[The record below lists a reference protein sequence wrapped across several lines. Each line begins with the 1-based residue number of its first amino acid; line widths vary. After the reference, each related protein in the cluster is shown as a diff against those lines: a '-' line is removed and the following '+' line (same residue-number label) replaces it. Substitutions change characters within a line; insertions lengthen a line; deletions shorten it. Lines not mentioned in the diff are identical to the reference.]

1 MSEPVSFG
9 RRMGAVLYD
18 TLLVG
23 GSLIIIGGILS
34 TILARSLGV
43 EYLIPGS
50 LPARLMQLIYL
61 AMAFA
66 FFGWFWTHGGQ
77 TLGMRAWKIR
87 VVDLNNQP
95 LTWTQAGMRFFW
107 SLISWM
113 VFGLGYVWAL
123 FDPEQLTLHDRM
135 SKTRLVRVADNKTKK

>member
-1 MSEPVSFG
+1 MSETVSFG

-34 TILARSLGV
+34 TVLARVLGV
-43 EYLIPGS
+43 EYLTPDS
-50 LPARLMQLIYL
+50 SAAHFMQLIYL
-61 AMAFA
+61 LLAFG

-87 VVDLNNQP
+87 VVDLNKQP
-95 LTWTQAGMRFFW
+95 LTWTQAAMRFLW
-107 SLISWM
+107 SLASWM

-123 FDPEQLTLHDRM
+123 FDPEKLTLHDRM
-135 SKTRLVRVADNKTKK
+135 SKTRLVNVADNKTKK

>member
-1 MSEPVSFG
+1 MSNPVSFG

-34 TILARSLGV
+34 TILARLLGV
-43 EYLIPGS
+43 EYLVPGS

-87 VVDLNNQP
+87 VVDLNHNS
-95 LTWTQAGMRFFW
+95 LTWTQAGMRFLW

-113 VFGLGYVWAL
+113 VFGLGYIWAL
-123 FDPEQLTLHDRM
+123 FDPEKLTLHDRM
-135 SKTRLVRVADNKTKK
+135 SKTRLVRVTDQKINK

>member
-18 TLLVG
+18 AMLVG
-23 GSLIIIGGILS
+23 GSLTIIGGILS
-34 TILARSLGV
+34 TLLARVLGV
-43 EYLIPGS
+43 EYLAPDS
-50 LPARLMQLIYL
+50 TAAHLMQLIYL
-61 AMAFA
+61 AMTFA
-66 FFGWFWTHGGQ
+66 FFAWFWTHGGQ

-95 LTWTQAGMRFFW
+95 LTWAQAAMRFLW
-107 SLISWM
+107 SLASWM
-113 VFGLGYVWAL
+113 VFVLGYVWAL
-123 FDPEQLTLHDRM
+123 FDPEKLTLHDRM

>member
-34 TILARSLGV
+34 TLLARSLGV
-43 EYLIPGS
+43 DYLAPDS
-50 LPARLMQLIYL
+50 NAAHFMQLVYL
-61 AMAFA
+61 LLAFG

-87 VVDLNNQP
+87 VVDLNNNP
-95 LTWTQAGMRFFW
+95 LTWTQAGMRFLW
-107 SLISWM
+107 SLASWM
-113 VFGLGYVWAL
+113 VFGLGFVLAF
-123 FDPEQLTLHDRM
+123 FDPDKLTLHDRM
-135 SKTRLVRVADNKTKK
+135 SKTRLIKVTDNKTKK

>member
-34 TILARSLGV
+34 TLLARSLGV
-43 EYLIPGS
+43 DYLAPDRN
-50 LPARLMQLIYL
+50 AAHFMQLVYL
-61 AMAFA
+61 LLAFG
-66 FFGWFWTHGGQ
+66 FFGWFWTQGGQ

-87 VVDLNNQP
+87 VVDLNNNP
-95 LTWTQAGMRFFW
+95 LTWTQAGMRFLW
-107 SLISWM
+107 SLASWM

>member
-1 MSEPVSFG
+1 M
-9 RRMGAVLYD
+9 RRLTGMAYEAL
-18 TLLVG
+18 LLVG
-23 GSLIIIGGILS
+23 VLLLAFVLPHVLIGAL
-34 TILARSLGV
+34 TRFLASPGV
-43 EYLIPGS
+43 LWAHLFLVLCVY
-50 LPARLMQLIYL
+50 
-61 AMAFA
+61 FT
-66 FFGWFWTHGGQ
+66 WFWTHGGQ